1 MSTRKLS
8 PKISELVNELWKKN
22 VKNFCGKNV
31 SIINQIYLFYIV
43 GCIFLPI
50 IKEISTKD

>member
-22 VKNFCGKNV
+22 VNDLNDKNNSK
-31 SIINQIYLFYIV
+31 INKIYLF
-43 GCIFLPI
+43 
-50 IKEISTKD
+50 

>member
-22 VKNFCGKNV
+22 VNDLND
-31 SIINQIYLFYIV
+31 INNSKL
-43 GCIFLPI
+43 
-50 IKEISTKD
+50 IKFICFN

>member
-22 VKNFCGKNV
+22 VNDLNE
-31 SIINQIYLFYIV
+31 INNSKINKIYLF
-43 GCIFLPI
+43 
-50 IKEISTKD
+50 

>member
-22 VKNFCGKNV
+22 VNDFDD
-31 SIINQIYLFYIV
+31 INNSKINKIYLF
-43 GCIFLPI
+43 
-50 IKEISTKD
+50 